1 VEREDGDRE
10 RAGDLEMLNI
20 SYQVPSSREATLRS
34 VKLNFYG
41 DADNTI
47 LSNGAACRKRRIKKR
62 KVHSVL
68 TELR

>member
-1 VEREDGDRE
+1 MEREDGDHE

-20 SYQVPSSREATLRS
+20 AYQVPSSREATLRS

-41 DADNTI
+41 DAGNTI
-47 LSNGAACRKRRIKKR
+47 LSNGAACRRIKKR